1 MVFCGW
7 VGGGRLLNHSLRG
20 FSEGLSTAPWHLGS
34 EACFKG
40 WAVFDR
46 GDLFSVG
53 LYMVIWLFSAWL
65 MGPVQCDRSQQK
77 KTKRGVW
84 REERMWAR
92 IWGPEKPRSISN
104 QDNCHIPGAWLKLPL
119 FGSAV
124 TYQIEGQLK
133 SPLWLKDLLSLNLIF
148 LSKKTN
154 KQKLHF
160 KLFNTSTNILS
171 RKLLM
176 TQKSQ
181 SEWGHLDL

>member
-1 MVFCGW
+1 
-7 VGGGRLLNHSLRG
+7 
-20 FSEGLSTAPWHLGS
+20 
-34 EACFKG
+34 
-40 WAVFDR
+40 
-46 GDLFSVG
+46 
-53 LYMVIWLFSAWL
+53 
-65 MGPVQCDRSQQK
+65 
-77 KTKRGVW
+77 
-84 REERMWAR
+84 MWAR

-171 RKLLM
+171 KKLLM
-176 TQKSQ
+176 TQKSP
-181 SEWGHLDL
+181 SE